1 MNNPVEVFQYTYLI
15 TQYEDI
21 TVASKTSEENMLL
34 SVDEEGLEEF
44 IYSDSLDQLLNYVAS
59 KNWIILT
66 KCLY

>member
-1 MNNPVEVFQYTYLI
+1 MNNPVEVFQYTYSI

-59 KNWIILT
+59 KNWIILI